1 MQYTSESIEKLVEL
15 FSSLPTIGR
24 KTAQRLTF
32 HLLRQSN
39 GFVEQFANAM
49 LELKKNVKYCSI
61 CHNFT
66 DTDPCPICSSHKRD
80 KSIICVVEQPSDVMA
95 IEKTNEFFG
104 LYHVLH
110 GVLNPL
116 ENIGPTDIKIKEL
129 IERLQEVNEV
139 ILAINPSIEGEATIQ
154 YIARIIKPIGIKIT
168 RIARGIPMGAEL
180 EFTDEATITRAIEGR
195 CEI

>member
-1 MQYTSESIEKLVEL
+1 MLYSSESIERMVEL

-32 HLLRQSN
+32 HILKRSN
-39 GFVEQFANAM
+39 GFVEQFAKAL
-49 LELKKNVKYCSI
+49 LELKENVKYCSI

-66 DTDPCPICSSHKRD
+66 DKDPCPICSSPKRD
-80 KSIICVVEQPSDVMA
+80 NSVICVVEQPSDVMA
-95 IEKTNEFFG
+95 IEKTSEFLG
-104 LYHVLH
+104 QYHVLH

-116 ENIGPTDIKIKEL
+116 ENIGPNDIKIKEL
-129 IERLQEVNEV
+129 LERLQDVNEI

-154 YIARIIKPIGIKIT
+154 YIARTVKPIGVKVT

-195 CEI
+195 SEI

>member
-49 LELKKNVKYCSI
+49 LELKKNVKYCSV

-180 EFTDEATITRAIEGR
+180 EFTDEATITRAI
-195 CEI
+195 

>member
-32 HLLRQSN
+32 HILRQSDS
-39 GFVEQFANAM
+39 FVEQFANAM
-49 LELKKNVKYCSI
+49 LELKKNVKYCSV

-66 DTDPCPICSSHKRD
+66 DTDPCPICSSIKRD

-116 ENIGPTDIKIKEL
+116 DNIGPTDIKIKEL
-129 IERLQEVNEV
+129 IERLHTINEV

-154 YIARIIKPIGIKIT
+154 YLAKIIKPIGIKIT

>member
-49 LELKKNVKYCSI
+49 LELKKNVKYCSV

>member
-1 MQYTSESIEKLVEL
+1 M
-15 FSSLPTIGR
+15 PTIGR

-32 HLLRQSN
+32 HILRQSDS
-39 GFVEQFANAM
+39 FVEQFANAM
-49 LELKKNVKYCSI
+49 LELKKNVKYCSV

-66 DTDPCPICSSHKRD
+66 DTDPFSICSSIKRD
-80 KSIICVVEQPSDVMA
+80 KRIICVVEQPSDVMA

-116 ENIGPTDIKIKEL
+116 DNIGPTDIKIKEL
-129 IERLQEVNEV
+129 IERLHTINEV

-154 YIARIIKPIGIKIT
+154 YLAKIIKPIGIKIT

>member
-1 MQYTSESIEKLVEL
+1 MLYSSESIEKMVEL

-32 HLLRQSN
+32 HILKRSN
-39 GFVEQFANAM
+39 GFVEQFAKAL
-49 LELKKNVKYCSI
+49 LELKENVKYCSI

-66 DTDPCPICSSHKRD
+66 DKDPCPICSSPKRD
-80 KSIICVVEQPSDVMA
+80 NNTICVVEQPSDVMA
-95 IEKTNEFFG
+95 IEKTTEFLG
-104 LYHVLH
+104 QYHVLH

-116 ENIGPTDIKIKEL
+116 ENIGPNDIKIKEL
-129 IERLQEVNEV
+129 LERLQDVNEI

-154 YIARIIKPIGIKIT
+154 YIARTVKPIGIKVT

-195 CEI
+195 SEI

>member
-32 HLLRQSN
+32 HILRQSDS
-39 GFVEQFANAM
+39 FVEQFANAM
-49 LELKKNVKYCSI
+49 LELKKNVKYCSV
-61 CHNFT
+61 CNNFT
-66 DTDPCPICSSHKRD
+66 DTDPCPICSSIKRD
-80 KSIICVVEQPSDVMA
+80 NSIICVVEQPSDVMA

-116 ENIGPTDIKIKEL
+116 DNIGPTDIKIKEL
-129 IERLQEVNEV
+129 IERLHTINEV

-154 YIARIIKPIGIKIT
+154 YLAKIIKPIGIKIT